1 MIQEIYMKVSHDKYE
16 FPIAFADSAK
26 ELSKI
31 LGVKADRDIKMKC
44 RKSEGD
50 FRLVRIS
57 VKKEVN
63 KREKTSSTM

>member
-16 FPIAFADSAK
+16 FPIALADSAK
-26 ELSKI
+26 ELSRM

-44 RKSEGD
+44 RKGEGD

-57 VKKEVN
+57 VKKEV
-63 KREKTSSTM
+63 R